1 MKLKRTNQVSRL
13 NNLMRLVAMLSIF
26 VFLIWAAILIRQA
39 SNSVQTATFVRST
52 YQQMDSTLA
61 SEQASLY
68 EYVLNPIPTVRAE
81 YQAAATTLSSL
92 AQALQ
97 HDADSSDDPFGQQV
111 FAQQASQA
119 VYSTQFFSAIDAHDL
134 TRANAL
140 RSRDIDPSF
149 EHIAA
154 VLDQQTQIEAAEA
167 TASLA
172 QLTQVQRTILVVG
185 PLLLL
190 AGLLLLAVS
199 IWVSRSYQGKLD
211 EATRAELARF
221 ERMALTDPLTELGN
235 YYAYQEQLAGAL
247 AQVGQEDAAIAL
259 ALLDIDEFKV
269 VNDDQ
274 GHQRGDDIL
283 REIGAVLRESHLSSA
298 LFRLGADDFA
308 VIVPAKTL
316 AGATIALE
324 RICEDVRQRLFTITV
339 SIGVTHADAPGLSL
353 AEMQTQVSLA
363 LQEAKRRGR
372 NRVVTFAAIAGD
384 ASFVPLEKRQ
394 AVRRLL
400 SERQMTV
407 AFQPIWD
414 LASGTVLAFEA
425 LSRPDASYGLSGPQ
439 ELFDIAEQMGRAHEL
454 DAVCVE
460 KILARAA
467 ELPSDVLLFLNLTP
481 QSLVHD
487 LLTGATLL
495 EAVVSAGLTPSR
507 VVVEIT
513 ERSIVK
519 LADVVQKVKFLRLMG
534 FRVALDDAGAGNAGL
549 EMLSQL
555 PVDFIKIDR
564 DVVGHALTDQIVYG
578 VLAGIIT
585 IARAS
590 HASVIAE
597 GIENPEMLDMVQRL
611 EVQCA
616 QGYLLGRPSQTIS
629 GTTTLKDAISFIQR
643 SSHDASAAMN
653 ETLMNPL
660 HDVYA

>member
-1 MKLKRTNQVSRL
+1 MKLKRTNLVNHL
-13 NNLMRLVAMLSIF
+13 NNLMGLVVLLSIV
-26 VFLIWAAILIRQA
+26 VFLIWAATLIRQA
-39 SNSVQTATFVRST
+39 SNSVQTATFVKSI
-52 YQQMDSTLA
+52 YQQIDSTLA

-68 EYVLNPIPTVRAE
+68 EYVLNPGPTVRDE
-81 YQAAATTLSSL
+81 YRAAATTLSSL
-92 AQALQ
+92 VQTLHQ
-97 HDADSSDDPFGQQV
+97 DADPSDDPFGQQV
-111 FAQQASQA
+111 LAQQASQG

-134 TRANAL
+134 TRANTL
-140 RSRDIDPSF
+140 RFKDIDPSF
-149 EHIAA
+149 DHIAA
-154 VLDQQTQIEAAEA
+154 VLNQQTRIEAAEA

-172 QLTQVQRTILVVG
+172 QLVQVQQTIFMVG
-185 PLLLL
+185 PLLLVI
-190 AGLLLLAVS
+190 GLLLVAVS
-199 IWVSRSYQGKLD
+199 IWVGRSYQGKLD
-211 EATRAELARF
+211 EATRAELAHF

-235 YYAYQEQLAGAL
+235 HYAFQEQLASAL
-247 AQVGQEDAAIAL
+247 SQVGQEGAAVAL
-259 ALLDIDEFKV
+259 GLLDIDEFKV
-269 VNDDQ
+269 VNDEQ

-283 REIGAVLRESHLSSA
+283 REIGTALRESHLSSA
-298 LFRLGADDFA
+298 LFRLGSDDFA
-308 VIVPAKTL
+308 VIVSAKTL
-316 AGATIALE
+316 AEATIALE
-324 RICEDVRQRLFTITV
+324 RIREDVSQRLFTITV
-339 SIGVTHADAPGLSL
+339 SIGVTHTDVPGTSL
-353 AEMQTQVSLA
+353 EQMQAQASLA

-372 NRVVTFAAIAGD
+372 NRVVTFETIAED
-384 ASFVPLEKRQ
+384 ATFVPLAKRQ

-407 AFQPIWD
+407 AFQPIWQ
-414 LASGTVLAFEA
+414 LASGKVLAFEA

-467 ELPSDVLLFLNLTP
+467 ELPSDALLFLNLTP
-481 QSLVHD
+481 QSLIHD
-487 LLTGATLL
+487 LLTGAALL

-564 DVVGHALTDQIVYG
+564 DVVQHALTDQIAYG

-590 HASVIAE
+590 GASIVAE
-597 GIENPEMLDMVQRL
+597 GIENTEMLDMVQRL

-616 QGYLLGRPSQTIS
+616 QGYLLGRPSETIPEAS
-629 GTTTLKDAISFIQR
+629 TLQDLSPFQ
-643 SSHDASAAMN
+643 
-653 ETLMNPL
+653 
-660 HDVYA
+660 YADSR

>member
-1 MKLKRTNQVSRL
+1 MKLKRTNLVNHL
-13 NNLMRLVAMLSIF
+13 NNLMGLVVLLSIV
-26 VFLIWAAILIRQA
+26 VFLIWAATLIRQA
-39 SNSVQTATFVRST
+39 SNSVQTATFVKSI
-52 YQQMDSTLA
+52 YQQIDSTLA

-68 EYVLNPIPTVRAE
+68 EYVLNPGPTVRDE
-81 YQAAATTLSSL
+81 YRAAATTLSSL
-92 AQALQ
+92 VQTLHQ
-97 HDADSSDDPFGQQV
+97 DADPSDDPFGQQV
-111 FAQQASQA
+111 LAQQASQG

-134 TRANAL
+134 TRANTL
-140 RSRDIDPSF
+140 RFKDIDPSF
-149 EHIAA
+149 DHIAA
-154 VLDQQTQIEAAEA
+154 VLNQQTRIEAAEA

-172 QLTQVQRTILVVG
+172 QLVQVQQTIFMVG
-185 PLLLL
+185 PLLLVI
-190 AGLLLLAVS
+190 GLLLVAVS
-199 IWVSRSYQGKLD
+199 IWVGRSYQGKLD
-211 EATRAELARF
+211 EATRAELAHF

-235 YYAYQEQLAGAL
+235 HYAFQEQLASAL
-247 AQVGQEDAAIAL
+247 SQVGQEGAAVAL
-259 ALLDIDEFKV
+259 GLLDIDEFKV
-269 VNDDQ
+269 VNDEQ

-283 REIGAVLRESHLSSA
+283 REIGTALRESHLSSA
-298 LFRLGADDFA
+298 LFRLGSDDFA
-308 VIVPAKTL
+308 VIVSAKTL
-316 AGATIALE
+316 AEATIALE
-324 RICEDVRQRLFTITV
+324 RIREDVSQRLFTITV
-339 SIGVTHADAPGLSL
+339 SIGVTHTDVPGTSL
-353 AEMQTQVSLA
+353 EQMQAQASLA

-372 NRVVTFAAIAGD
+372 NRVVTFETIAED
-384 ASFVPLEKRQ
+384 ATFVPLAKRQ

-407 AFQPIWD
+407 AFQPIWQ
-414 LASGTVLAFEA
+414 LASGKVLAFEA

-467 ELPSDVLLFLNLTP
+467 ELPSDALLFLNLTP
-481 QSLVHD
+481 QSLIHD
-487 LLTGATLL
+487 LLTGAALL

-564 DVVGHALTDQIVYG
+564 DVVQHALTDQIAYG
-578 VLAGIIT
+578 VLAGITT

-590 HASVIAE
+590 GASIVAE
-597 GIENPEMLDMVQRL
+597 GIENTEMLDMVQRL

-616 QGYLLGRPSQTIS
+616 QGYLLGRPSETIPEAS
-629 GTTTLKDAISFIQR
+629 TLQDLSPFQ
-643 SSHDASAAMN
+643 
-653 ETLMNPL
+653 
-660 HDVYA
+660 YADSR